1 LAIGRFEINSRKPP
15 KNPKTGNRVLFD
27 HESTGGEETD
37 NEPNEWVFRPLRH
50 PKKILARLQGVE
62 AHYEVMEGWS
72 KLAYDY
78 VSRRSIRPLMGG
90 EMSYVDG
97 SNPLS
102 SVKSPAV
109 TLLDSGLMPLH
120 AALSDKR

>member
-1 LAIGRFEINSRKPP
+1 
-15 KNPKTGNRVLFD
+15 
-27 HESTGGEETD
+27 
-37 NEPNEWVFRPLRH
+37 
-50 PKKILARLQGVE
+50 
-62 AHYEVMEGWS
+62 
-72 KLAYDY
+72 
-78 VSRRSIRPLMGG
+78 MGG